1 MSLFSAQEIA
11 RQAATLVLAMAA
23 AVTPA
28 PDQTISAWAEGRINI
43 PGETGTTREG
53 ELSWDGFEYLIE
65 PLDRLH
71 PDDPARTVTFVGSA
85 QIAKTTVGVIATLYY
100 STVIAR
106 PWGVALPSGD
116 EALKYNRTKWQ
127 PLVDATPELRRK
139 IRAVTSRDEQGSTN
153 TYKRFPGGYGQ
164 FFGTTSAKPL
174 QMVTF
179 CLVVKEETPNWSLSV
194 GDRGDPHKQI
204 EVRQLQWE
212 LAGAKTFHNST
223 PGLVRRSEEGTGEA
237 TGCPV
242 TADFLAGGQRR
253 LYLPCPHCAHLPGG
267 VLIRLDREAMLGV
280 EKGETPHFC
289 CPSCGGV
296 IEHRHKRGMVAACRP
311 DRQPANGVR
320 GGWIPCFPSED
331 PTNPAPGS
339 FIPAA
344 EYEAWRARPLEGRQP
359 SYHAWQVVSDAVD
372 WAYIAKQIQDADDEE
387 AKIALHQQIFGEAYE
402 VTVQQADV
410 DKLLERRDNRLTK
423 GVVPSG
429 YEIVTVAVD
438 LNGDWAQWT
447 AYAWGPE
454 AEHVMVDK
462 GRIDGGPSEP
472 QIWAE
477 LAELERRR
485 WPHEDGGFVTT
496 EVQGVDS
503 GYGTYHVYAFCSSH
517 AKSKALDG
525 AKGWGLTPLRRSTG
539 KPQKLEGPEGR
550 VVTCRTWRVGTWD
563 LKRTLMNEA
572 IPLSLEGEKG
582 ARAPRRPHWPGWIER
597 DFFEELTGEALVSVQ
612 DSKTGVVKDE
622 AWVRVRRR
630 NEELDLWVYNK
641 ALAASLGIGVPG
653 AEPDW
658 LELARRRQAQ
668 QAGLEAL
675 WERPPSA
682 GARSG
687 SAPPATA
694 NTAPASPDVEAAK
707 RKWSF

>member
-1 MSLFSAQEIA
+1 MSLFSSAELA
-11 RQAATLVLAMAA
+11 RQAASLVMAMAT

-28 PDQTISAWAEGRINI
+28 PDQMISAWAEGRVNI

-85 QIAKTTVGVIATLYY
+85 QIAKTTIGVLATLYY
-100 STVIAR
+100 SAVVAR

-179 CLVVKEETPNWSLSV
+179 CLVVKEETPNWSVSV

-204 EVRQLQWE
+204 KVRQLQWE

-223 PGLVRRSEEGTGEA
+223 PGLVRRSEENEGEL

-242 TADFLAGGQRR
+242 TADYRIGDQRR
-253 LYLPCPHCAHLPGG
+253 LYLPCPHCSSLPGG
-267 VLIRLDREAMLGV
+267 VLIRLDRELMMGV
-280 EKGETPHFC
+280 EKGETPHFN

-296 IEHRHKRGMVAACRP
+296 IEHRHKRAMVEACHPYRE
-311 DRQPANGVR
+311 PAHGVR
-320 GGWIPCFPSED
+320 GGWIPTFPSAD
-331 PTNPAPGS
+331 PHNPAPGA
-339 FIPAA
+339 FIAVS
-344 EYEAWRARPLEGRQP
+344 EYEAWRERPTEGRQP

-372 WAYIAKQIQDADDEE
+372 WAYIAEQIRDATDEE

-410 DKLLERRDNRLTK
+410 DKLLERRDGRFTK

-429 YEIVTVAVD
+429 YEIVTIAVD

-447 AYAWGPE
+447 AYAWGPD
-454 AEHVMVDK
+454 AEHVPVDK
-462 GRIDGGPSEP
+462 GRIEGGPSEP

-477 LAELERRR
+477 LAQLERKR
-485 WPHEDGGFVTT
+485 WPHEDGGYVAT

-503 GYGTYHVYAFCSSH
+503 GYGTFHVYAYCSAH
-517 AKSKALDG
+517 GKSKALDG
-525 AKGWGLTPLRRSTG
+525 ADGWGRMPLRRG
-539 KPQKLEGPEGR
+539 AKQKLEGPEGR
-550 VVTCRTWRVGTWD
+550 VVSCRTWRVGTWD

-582 ARAPRRPHWPGWIER
+582 ARAPRRPHWPGWVER

-630 NEELDLWVYNK
+630 NEELDLWVYNR

-658 LELARRRQAQ
+658 LELARRRQAEK
-668 QAGLEAL
+668 AGLEAL
-675 WERPPSA
+675 WERPPA
-682 GARSG
+682 GQSETL
-687 SAPPATA
+687 SAPA
-694 NTAPASPDVEAAK
+694 ASSAEVAAAK
-707 RKWSF
+707 KKWSF

>member
-242 TADFLAGGQRR
+242 TADFLAGDQRR

-339 FIPAA
+339 FIPAG

-372 WAYIAKQIQDADDEE
+372 WAYIAKQIQEADDEE

-429 YEIVTVAVD
+429 YEIVTVAAD

-454 AEHVMVDK
+454 AEHVVVDK
-462 GRIDGGPSEP
+462 GRIEGGPSEP

-582 ARAPRRPHWPGWIER
+582 ARAPRRPHWPGWVER

-682 GARSG
+682 GARSASG
-687 SAPPATA
+687 LPATA
-694 NTAPASPDVEAAK
+694 NTAPASLDVEAAK

>member
-242 TADFLAGGQRR
+242 TADFLAGDQRR

-485 WPHEDGGFVTT
+485 WPHEDGGFVST

>member
-1 MSLFSAQEIA
+1 MSLFSGAEVA
-11 RQAATLVLAMAA
+11 RQASALVMAMAA
-23 AVTPA
+23 AITPA
-28 PDQTISAWAEGRINI
+28 PDLPISTWAEGRVYI

-53 ELSWDGFEYLIE
+53 LLSWDGFEYLIE

-71 PDDPARTVTFVGSA
+71 PDDPARTVTFAGSA
-85 QIAKTTVGVIATLYY
+85 QIAKTTVGVLATLYY
-100 STVIAR
+100 STVISR

-139 IRAVTSRDEQGSTN
+139 IRPVTSRDEQGSTN
-153 TYKRFPGGYGQ
+153 TYKRFAGGYGQ

-179 CLVVKEETPNWSLSV
+179 CLVVKEETPNWSVSV

-223 PGLVRRSEEGTGEA
+223 PGLVRRSEEGTGEL

-242 TADFLAGGQRR
+242 TADYLAGDQRR
-253 LYLPCPHCAHLPGG
+253 LYLPCPHCADRPDG
-267 VLIRLDREAMLGV
+267 VLVRLDREAMLGL
-280 EKGETPHFC
+280 EKGETPHFA

-296 IEHRHKRGMVAACRP
+296 IEHRHKRAMVAACHPYRE
-311 DRQPANGVR
+311 PANGVR
-320 GGWIPCFPSED
+320 GGWIPTFASDD
-331 PTNPAPGS
+331 PANPAPGAM
-339 FIPAA
+339 IAVK
-344 EYEAWRARPLEGRQP
+344 EYDAWRNRPVVGRQP
-359 SYHAWQVVSDAVD
+359 SYHGWQVVSDAVD
-372 WAYIAKQIQDADDEE
+372 WAYIAKQVQGATDEK
-387 AKIALHQQIFGEAYE
+387 AKIALSQQIFGEAYE

-410 DKLLERRDNRLTK
+410 DKLLERRDGRFTK

-447 AYAWGPE
+447 AYAWGPA
-454 AEHVMVDK
+454 AEHVVIDK
-462 GRIDGGPSEP
+462 DSIEGGPAEP
-472 QIWAE
+472 KIWAE

-485 WPHEDGGFVTT
+485 WPHEDGGFVAT

-503 GYGTYHVYAFCSSH
+503 GYGTYHVYAFCSTH
-517 AKSKALDG
+517 GKSKALDG
-525 AKGWGLTPLRRSTG
+525 ADGWGLTPLRRSTG
-539 KPQKLEGPEGR
+539 KPQRLEGPEGR

-563 LKRTLMNEA
+563 LKRDLMNEA
-572 IPLSLEGEKG
+572 IPLSLEGDKG
-582 ARAPRRPHWPGWIER
+582 ARAPRRPHWPGWLEKE
-597 DFFEELTGEALVSVQ
+597 FFQELTAEALVSVQ

-630 NEELDLWVYNK
+630 NEELDLWVYNR
-641 ALAASLGIGVPG
+641 ALSASLGIGVQG

-675 WERPPSA
+675 WDRP
-682 GARSG
+682 
-687 SAPPATA
+687 APPAA
-694 NTAPASPDVEAAK
+694 KAAPSSSPSRPTPSDVEAAK